1 MALSE
6 FLNQF
11 NTGGAQQAVAGA
23 APEEVDAHRG
33 LVGEAL
39 QMLQGQGG
47 NPAELMQQ
55 AGVGT
60 TDPNQM
66 SHGDLVSTTLALA
79 RQHPEIL
86 ALVARK
92 FPQAQGLLSMVLGG
106 GSSGGGGMFG
116 GLLGSILGR

>member
-11 NTGGAQQAVAGA
+11 DTGGATQAVAGA
-23 APEEVDAHRG
+23 APQEVDAHRNMIG
-33 LVGEAL
+33 QAL
-39 QMLQGQGG
+39 QMLQGQGV
-47 NPAELMQQ
+47 NPAELVQQ

-86 ALVARK
+86 MMIAQR
-92 FPQAQGLLSMVLGG
+92 FPQAQGLLGSVLGG
-106 GSSGGGGMFG
+106 GAPGGGMFG

>member
-23 APEEVDAHRG
+23 APQEVDAHRN
-33 LVGEAL
+33 LIGEAL
-39 QMLQGQGG
+39 QILQGQGI

-60 TDPNQM
+60 TNPNQM

-86 ALVARK
+86 AMVAQK

-106 GSSGGGGMFG
+106 GSPGGGSAFG
-116 GLLGSILGR
+116 GLLGGLLG